1 MASQAILDR
10 LQAEFDSPAEHI
22 AAVVT
27 LLEEGAPPQFVTRF
41 RREPTGDLGEERV
54 IAIAERLQS
63 LREIEERKAAILE
76 QAEQQGRLTDELRDS
91 LTRSTDQ
98 DYIDDVYQTF
108 RPRRRTAAVQA
119 EEKGVGPL
127 ALAVH
132 HRQLGDSSP
141 LQAAAPYVD
150 AAKDMPTAESVLEQV
165 VLVLSE
171 RYGADPEVRARI
183 RGELGRGILRAEV
196 LASTKKGAH
205 RYQSLFDLNEPVRRI
220 PPARM
225 LALRRAEW
233 EGILRLRLHLPEG
246 RARAIL
252 RERFAADL
260 EAGSP
265 LAEFLDLVFDHAY
278 HHQLWPAC
286 EADVRRRLKERA
298 DRETVRSLAR
308 GYRSQL
314 LAPPLGAKKAIG
326 VRASGKALWIV
337 ALNEDGSIAGNT
349 TVQADDETHV
359 NEAVDVLAKMIVEQ
373 AAVAVAIPHGR
384 RQERT
389 QRLVEQAVT
398 RIEPAKRPMLVPV
411 DEGASA
417 IWATSAV
424 GRKAMPDA
432 DVGVRTATSLAR
444 RMQDPMAELLDMD
457 PRTLGFGQSLDD
469 VHQRLLHRAMDN
481 VVASAVARVGV
492 DVNVADAHQLARV
505 PGVGKELAEKIVA
518 HRKEHGPFRTR
529 AALAAVPGVDATRFS
544 HFAGFVRVY
553 GGDQPLD
560 ATELHP
566 EQYEL
571 AEKIATKE
579 GKPVAE
585 LIGRDL
591 SWVPIREWIEGGV
604 EKRTIREVI
613 DAMASVGKDPRGEL
627 SASTSPRVHAIGDLK
642 PGMDLDGRITNLT
655 EFGAFVD
662 IGVGQDGLIHISQI
676 PRDRLQDGDQ
686 MLCVG
691 EVLRCFVV
699 RVDPARNRISLS
711 LQKPAPEAD
720 AGEGAGR
727 RERRPRRHDERGP
740 GGPRRDDDRRGPRPP
755 RGPRERRDGDERPR
769 REGVRRPFGP
779 PRVITIESG
788 KQHQEALGHKG
799 ELRSLA
805 GLRSLLSPKPGEQ
818 PPSSPT

>member
-1 MASQAILDR
+1 MASQSILAR

-22 AAVVT
+22 AAVVAH
-27 LLEEGAPPQFVTRF
+27 LEQGAPPQFVTRF
-41 RREPTGDLGEERV
+41 RRDETGDLGEERV

-63 LREIEERKAAILE
+63 LRELEERKAAILE
-76 QAEQQGRLTDELRDS
+76 QAEQQGKLTDELRDN
-91 LTRSTDQ
+91 LTRSSDQ
-98 DYIDDVYQTF
+98 DYVDDVYQSF
-108 RPRRRTAAVQA
+108 RPRRRTVAVQA

-132 HRQLGDSSP
+132 HRQLGDASP
-141 LQAAAPYVD
+141 LQAAEPYVD
-150 AAKDMPTAESVLEQV
+150 AGKDMPTPESVLEQV
-165 VLVLSE
+165 VLILAE
-171 RYGADPEVRARI
+171 RYGSDPEIRARV
-183 RGELGRGILRAEV
+183 RSELARGILRAEV
-196 LASTKKGAH
+196 LAPSKKGAQ
-205 RYQSLFDLNEPVRRI
+205 RYQNLFDLNEPVRRI

-246 RARAIL
+246 RARAML
-252 RERFAADL
+252 RERFAADVD
-260 EAGSP
+260 ASTP
-265 LAEFLDLVFDHAY
+265 LGEFLDLVFDHTY
-278 HHQLWPAC
+278 QNHLWPAC

-298 DRETVRSLAR
+298 DRETVRTLAR

-337 ALNEDGSIAGNT
+337 ALNEDGSIAGNI
-349 TVQADDETHV
+349 TVQADDEAHV
-359 NEAVDVLAKMIVEQ
+359 AEAIDVLAKNIAEHGT
-373 AAVAVAIPHGR
+373 AAVAIPHGR

-389 QRLVEQAVT
+389 QRLVEQAVGKV
-398 RIEPAKRPMLVPV
+398 EPGKRPMLVPV

-444 RMQDPMAELLDMD
+444 RMQDPMAELLGMD
-457 PRTLGFGQSLDD
+457 LRTLGFGQSFDD
-469 VHQRLLHRAMDN
+469 VHQRLLHKAMDN

-492 DVNVADAHQLARV
+492 DVNVADSHQLARV
-505 PGVGKELAEKIVA
+505 PGIGRDLADKIVA
-518 HRKEHGPFRTR
+518 YRKEHGPFRTR
-529 AALAAVPGVDATRFS
+529 AALAEVPGIDATRYA
-544 HFAGFVRVY
+544 HLAGFVRVF
-553 GGDQPLD
+553 GGDNPLD

-571 AEKIATKE
+571 AEKIAAKE
-579 GKPVAE
+579 NKPVGE
-585 LIGRDL
+585 LLGRDL
-591 SWVPIREWIEGGV
+591 SWLPIREWLESGIQ
-604 EKRTIREVI
+604 KRTLREVI

-627 SASTSPRVHAIGDLK
+627 SASATSRVHTMADLTV
-642 PGMDLDGRITNLT
+642 GMELEGRITNLT

-676 PRDRLQDGDQ
+676 PRERLQDADN

-691 EVLRCFVV
+691 EVLRCFVA
-699 RVDPARNRISLS
+699 RLDPERHRISLS
-711 LQKPAPEAD
+711 LHKPSPESEQRD
-720 AGEGAGR
+720 GPPR
-727 RERRPRRHDERGP
+727 RDRRPHRRDEGRGP
-740 GGPRRDDDRRGPRPP
+740 GRDDRRGPRPP
-755 RGPRERRDGDERPR
+755 RGPRERGDRDDRQR

-779 PRVITIESG
+779 PRVITIESE
-788 KQHQEALGHKG
+788 KQREEALGHKG

-805 GLRSLLSPKPGEQ
+805 GLRSLLSPKPDT
-818 PPSSPT
+818 PPTDAPAS